1 MQHFPKMYPGS
12 REAASQPEALRTL
25 ELTLPTASDVV
36 APPLI
41 QSQDSCLTPIPTAS
55 ERPPTTLAV
64 SPLVT
69 FSRPA
74 GDELGE
80 ALSDTPTLE
89 EHLRKVR
96 GELYHLR
103 WSAKD
108 VAERAVQEALKQ
120 AKLPGFTGQAVQEI
134 IDHVVEKV
142 EENQVPMPDYALKSS
157 GAAVI
162 HSRTSPSLWNTK
174 GKVFLYSLP
183 LVDYVRSPEVILEP
197 DNHPGNCWPFP
208 GSQGHVL
215 IKLSVPITPR
225 AVTMDHVSGSAFHRD
240 SIPSAPKDFAV
251 YGLKEGREEKG
262 TFLGEFTFL
271 AALNPRQTFQL
282 KLQRSTSAA
291 VEAEISLIVW
301 TPSAYKRP
309 HPVVC
314 ATTGLLVQA

>member
-55 ERPPTTLAV
+55 ERPPTTLTV

-120 AKLPGFTGQAVQEI
+120 AKLPGFTGQVRARCRRLYSEVSLLPPACFLLQFP
-134 IDHVVEKV
+134 VLASQK
-142 EENQVPMPDYALKSS
+142 A
-157 GAAVI
+157 GAAGTSAVRGHTFFSRCSTLPYGERESRGGKQSCLSHTFLSAQI
-162 HSRTSPSLWNTK
+162 LGPPQGRTRKKAWSQQSILTPVPSHAQKASLSLLPGTGHLHRKSPFPQLQHSEQRSEQ
-174 GKVFLYSLP
+174 P
-183 LVDYVRSPEVILEP
+183 LHSDTGQSEQSKPGRF
-197 DNHPGNCWPFP
+197 PGNS
-208 GSQGHVL
+208 G
-215 IKLSVPITPR
+215 VP
-225 AVTMDHVSGSAFHRD
+225 
-240 SIPSAPKDFAV
+240 SI
-251 YGLKEGREEKG
+251 
-262 TFLGEFTFL
+262 
-271 AALNPRQTFQL
+271 
-282 KLQRSTSAA
+282 
-291 VEAEISLIVW
+291 
-301 TPSAYKRP
+301 
-309 HPVVC
+309 
-314 ATTGLLVQA
+314 